1 MLLDSLGLL
10 SFFLF
15 QSLELRMKFFAK
27 KLFMMAA
34 ETFSVAALFVNFVSA
49 AHATVMIEI
58 DLSKQSM
65 YVQSSTANFHWPV
78 STARAG
84 YETPPGEYAP
94 TALERMHYSQKYDNA
109 PMPYAIFF
117 YGGYAIHGSYETRSL
132 GRPAS
137 HGCIRLSPNNA
148 KKLFEMVEKEGATIS
163 ITGTPP
169 LPYHA
174 KLPDAS
180 EKLFDGEGDASD
192 ILSPNF

>member
-1 MLLDSLGLL
+1 
-10 SFFLF
+10 
-15 QSLELRMKFFAK
+15 MKFFVKKTMIMVAK
-27 KLFMMAA
+27 
-34 ETFSVAALFVNFVSA
+34 TFTLATFFVNFASTTQ
-49 AHATVMIEI
+49 ATVAIEI
-58 DLSKQSM
+58 DLSKQRM
-65 YVQSSTANFHWPV
+65 YVQSSTANFHWSV
-78 STARAG
+78 STAREG

-163 ITGTPP
+163 ITGAPP